1 LSPERRVSEVGQER
15 SAAGS
20 RRIAV
25 DAMGGDF
32 APRTVVDGAVLAA
45 RRLATG
51 LTLVGDRAA
60 LERELDRHLDRASL
74 DLAIVDA
81 PECVVMDEAPG
92 RALRRKPRAS
102 VKVAA
107 QLVASGQAAALFS
120 AGHTGATV
128 MASHAVFG
136 MLPGIDRPALAA
148 TLPAQGRGVVLLDS
162 GANVEC
168 RPPHLV
174 QFAMM
179 GAAFARAALDVAEP
193 RVALLSIGEEAGK
206 GNELTREAHRLL
218 QDAPIR
224 FVGNIEAGELYSG
237 SADVVVCDGFTGNI
251 ALKVSE
257 GLVETIEAMLREEL
271 SQTLGT
277 RLGWLLSRRAFR
289 NFRRRVDYAEY
300 GGAPLLG
307 VAGVTVV
314 GHGRSSAKAVRS
326 AILMAARL
334 AEAGFIARLKTE
346 AGAGQAS

>member
-1 LSPERRVSEVGQER
+1 
-15 SAAGS
+15 
-20 RRIAV
+20 
-25 DAMGGDF
+25 MGGDL

-45 RRLATG
+45 RRLDAG
-51 LTLVGDRAA
+51 VTLVGDEAA
-60 LERELDRHLDRASL
+60 IERELERHLDRAAL
-74 DLAIVDA
+74 DLT
-81 PECVVMDEAPG
+81 VVHTPDRVAMDESPMQ
-92 RALRRKPRAS
+92 ALRRKPRAS

-107 QLVASGQAAALFS
+107 ELVAAGEAAAFFS

-128 MASHAVFG
+128 MAAHGAFG

-148 TLPAQGRGVVLLDS
+148 TLPAQGSQRDGSPSRGVILLDS
-162 GANVEC
+162 GASVEC
-168 RPPHLV
+168 RPQHLV
-174 QFAMM
+174 QFALM
-179 GAAFARAALDVAEP
+179 GAAFARAALDVANP
-193 RVALLSIGEEAGK
+193 RVGLLSIGEEAGK
-206 GNELTREAHRLL
+206 GNKLTREAHQLL
-218 QDAPIR
+218 LTAPVA
-224 FVGNIEAGELYSG
+224 FAGNIEAGELYSG

-257 GLVETIEAMLREEL
+257 GLVETVEGMLREEL

-307 VAGVTVV
+307 VAGLTVV

-334 AEAGFIARLKTE
+334 ASAGFMEKLKVEASAR
-346 AGAGQAS
+346 QAS

>member
-1 LSPERRVSEVGQER
+1 
-15 SAAGS
+15 
-20 RRIAV
+20 
-25 DAMGGDF
+25 MGGDL

-45 RRLATG
+45 RRLETG
-51 LTLVGDRAA
+51 ITLVGDRAA
-60 LERELDRHLDRASL
+60 IERELARHLDRAAL
-74 DLAIVDA
+74 DLSIVDA
-81 PECVVMDEAPG
+81 PECVGMDESPMQ
-92 RALRRKPRAS
+92 ALRRKPRAS

-107 QLVASGQAAALFS
+107 ELVAAGEAAAFFS

-128 MASHAVFG
+128 MAAHAAFG

-148 TLPAQGRGVVLLDS
+148 TLPARGASLATTPGSVRAVVLLDS
-162 GANVEC
+162 GASVEC
-168 RPPHLV
+168 RPQHLV
-174 QFAMM
+174 QFALM
-179 GAAFARAALDVAEP
+179 GAAFARAALDVEHP
-193 RVALLSIGEEAGK
+193 RVGLLSIGEEAGK
-206 GNELTREAHRLL
+206 GNELTREAHQLL
-218 QDAPIR
+218 RSAPIE
-224 FVGNIEAGELYSG
+224 FAGNVEARELYSG

-257 GLVETIEAMLREEL
+257 GLVETVEAMLREEL

-307 VAGVTVV
+307 VAGITVV

-334 AEAGFIARLKTE
+334 AAAGFIEKLKVDASAR
-346 AGAGQAS
+346 QAS

>member
-1 LSPERRVSEVGQER
+1 
-15 SAAGS
+15 
-20 RRIAV
+20 
-25 DAMGGDF
+25 MGGDL

-45 RRLATG
+45 RRLETG
-51 LTLVGDRAA
+51 VTLVGDAEAIERALA
-60 LERELDRHLDRASL
+60 RHLDRAAL
-74 DLAIVDA
+74 DLSIVHAAD
-81 PECVVMDEAPG
+81 CVGMDESPAQ
-92 RALRRKPRAS
+92 ALRRKPRAS
-102 VKVAA
+102 IKVAA
-107 QLVASGQAAALFS
+107 ELVASGEAAAVFS

-128 MASHAVFG
+128 MAAHGAFG

-148 TLPAQGRGVVLLDS
+148 TLPVYKGPGSNYSRANNSNPSPCIRAVVLLDS

-168 RPPHLV
+168 RPQHLV
-174 QFAMM
+174 QFALM
-179 GAAFARAALDVAEP
+179 GAAFARAALDVGTP
-193 RVALLSIGEEAGK
+193 RVGLLSIGEEAVK
-206 GNELTREAHRLL
+206 GNELTREAHQLL
-218 QDAPIR
+218 RSAPIN
-224 FVGNIEAGELYSG
+224 FIGNVEAGELYAG

-257 GLVETIEAMLREEL
+257 GLVETVEGMLREEL

-334 AEAGFIARLKTE
+334 AGAGFIDRLRVEASARHT
-346 AGAGQAS
+346 A

>member
-1 LSPERRVSEVGQER
+1 
-15 SAAGS
+15 
-20 RRIAV
+20 
-25 DAMGGDF
+25 MGGDL

-45 RRLATG
+45 RRLDTG
-51 LTLVGDRAA
+51 VTLVGDAAAIERA
-60 LERELDRHLDRASL
+60 LERHLDRAAL
-74 DLAIVDA
+74 DLTIVDT
-81 PECVVMDEAPG
+81 PERVLMDESPTQ
-92 RALRRKPRAS
+92 ALRRKPRAS

-107 QLVASGQAAALFS
+107 ELVASGQAAAFFS

-128 MASHAVFG
+128 MASHAAFG

-148 TLPAQGRGVVLLDS
+148 TLPARGDARAVVLLDS

-168 RPPHLV
+168 RPQHLV
-174 QFAMM
+174 QFALM

-193 RVALLSIGEEAGK
+193 RVGLLSIGEEAGK
-206 GNELTREAHRLL
+206 GNELTREAHQLL
-218 QDAPIR
+218 RAAPIA
-224 FVGNIEAGELYSG
+224 FAGNIEAGELYSG

-257 GLVETIEAMLREEL
+257 GLVETVEGMLREEL

-307 VAGVTVV
+307 VAGITVV
-314 GHGRSSAKAVRS
+314 GHGRSSVKAVRS

-334 AEAGFIARLKTE
+334 AGAGFIEKLKVEAR
-346 AGAGQAS
+346 ARQAS

>member
-179 GAAFARAALDVAEP
+179 GAAF
-193 RVALLSIGEEAGK
+193 
-206 GNELTREAHRLL
+206 
-218 QDAPIR
+218 
-224 FVGNIEAGELYSG
+224 
-237 SADVVVCDGFTGNI
+237 
-251 ALKVSE
+251 
-257 GLVETIEAMLREEL
+257 
-271 SQTLGT
+271 
-277 RLGWLLSRRAFR
+277 R

>member
-1 LSPERRVSEVGQER
+1 MTT
-15 SAAGS
+15 
-20 RRIAV
+20 RIAV
-25 DAMGGDF
+25 DAMGGDL
-32 APRTVVDGAVLAA
+32 APRTAVDGAVLAA
-45 RRLATG
+45 RRIDTG
-51 LTLVGDRAA
+51 ITLVGDEAA
-60 LERELDRHLDRASL
+60 IERELARHLDRAAL
-74 DLAIVDA
+74 DLTIVHTLERVA
-81 PECVVMDEAPG
+81 MDESPTQ
-92 RALRRKPRAS
+92 ALRRKPRAS

-107 QLVASGQAAALFS
+107 ELVAAGEAAALFS

-128 MASHAVFG
+128 MASHGAFG

-148 TLPAQGRGVVLLDS
+148 TLPARGTDAHPGRSRAVVLLDS
-162 GANVEC
+162 GASVEC
-168 RPPHLV
+168 RPQHLV

-206 GNELTREAHRLL
+206 GNELTREAHQLL
-218 QDAPIR
+218 RAAPVA

-257 GLVETIEAMLREEL
+257 GLVETVEDMLREEL
-271 SQTLGT
+271 SETLGT

-307 VAGVTVV
+307 VAGITVV

-334 AEAGFIARLKTE
+334 AGEGFIEKLEVGAR
-346 AGAGQAS
+346 AGQAS

>member
-1 LSPERRVSEVGQER
+1 
-15 SAAGS
+15 
-20 RRIAV
+20 
-25 DAMGGDF
+25 MGGDL

-45 RRLATG
+45 RRLETG
-51 LTLVGDRAA
+51 VTLVGDQAA
-60 LERELDRHLDRASL
+60 IERELERHLDRAAL
-74 DLAIVDA
+74 DLTIVHT
-81 PECVVMDEAPG
+81 PERVTMDETPVQ
-92 RALRRKPRAS
+92 ALRRKPRAS

-107 QLVASGQAAALFS
+107 ELVAAGEAAALFS

-128 MASHAVFG
+128 IASHAAFG

-148 TLPAQGRGVVLLDS
+148 TLPANGGSRATTPGKARAVVLLDS
-162 GANVEC
+162 GASVEC
-168 RPPHLV
+168 RPQHLV

-193 RVALLSIGEEAGK
+193 RVGLLSIGEEAGK
-206 GNELTREAHRLL
+206 GNELTREAHQLL
-218 QDAPIR
+218 KTAPVT

-257 GLVETIEAMLREEL
+257 GLVETVEAMLREEL

-307 VAGVTVV
+307 VAGITVV

-334 AEAGFIARLKTE
+334 AGAGFIEKLKVEASAR
-346 AGAGQAS
+346 QAS

>member
-1 LSPERRVSEVGQER
+1 
-15 SAAGS
+15 
-20 RRIAV
+20 
-25 DAMGGDF
+25 
-32 APRTVVDGAVLAA
+32 
-45 RRLATG
+45 
-51 LTLVGDRAA
+51 
-60 LERELDRHLDRASL
+60 
-74 DLAIVDA
+74 
-81 PECVVMDEAPG
+81 MDESPTQ
-92 RALRRKPRAS
+92 ALRRKPRAS

-107 QLVASGQAAALFS
+107 ELVASGQAAALFS

-128 MASHAVFG
+128 MAAHAAFG

-148 TLPAQGRGVVLLDS
+148 TLPARGRAVVLLDS

-168 RPPHLV
+168 RPQHLV

-179 GAAFARAALDVAEP
+179 GSAFARAALDVAAP

-206 GNELTREAHRLL
+206 GNELTREAHQLL
-218 QDAPIR
+218 RTAPIV
-224 FVGNIEAGELYSG
+224 FTGNIEAGELYSG

-257 GLVETIEAMLREEL
+257 GLVETVEDMLREEL
-271 SQTLGT
+271 AQTLGT

-307 VAGVTVV
+307 VAGITVV

-334 AEAGFIARLKTE
+334 AGAGFIEKLKVE
-346 AGAGQAS
+346 ASAQRAS

>member
-1 LSPERRVSEVGQER
+1 
-15 SAAGS
+15 
-20 RRIAV
+20 
-25 DAMGGDF
+25 MGGDL

-45 RRLATG
+45 RRLETG
-51 LTLVGDRAA
+51 VTLVGDAEAIERALA
-60 LERELDRHLDRASL
+60 RHLDRAAL
-74 DLAIVDA
+74 DLSIVHAAD
-81 PECVVMDEAPG
+81 CVGMDESPAQ
-92 RALRRKPRAS
+92 ALRRKPRAS
-102 VKVAA
+102 IKVAA
-107 QLVASGQAAALFS
+107 ELVASGEAAAVFS

-128 MASHAVFG
+128 MAAHGAFG

-148 TLPAQGRGVVLLDS
+148 TLPARDSAVVLLDS

-168 RPPHLV
+168 RPQHLV
-174 QFAMM
+174 QFALM
-179 GAAFARAALDVAEP
+179 GAAFARAALDVGTP
-193 RVALLSIGEEAGK
+193 RVGLLSIGEEAVK
-206 GNELTREAHRLL
+206 GNELTREAHQLL
-218 QDAPIR
+218 RSAPIN
-224 FVGNIEAGELYSG
+224 FIGNVEAGELYAG

-257 GLVETIEAMLREEL
+257 GLVETVEGMLREEL

-334 AEAGFIARLKTE
+334 AGAGFIDRLRVEASARHT
-346 AGAGQAS
+346 A

>member
-1 LSPERRVSEVGQER
+1 MTSGK
-15 SAAGS
+15 
-20 RRIAV
+20 RIAV

-45 RRLATG
+45 RRLDTG
-51 LTLVGDRAA
+51 ITLVGDRAA
-60 LERELDRHLDRASL
+60 LEQELERHLDRAAL
-74 DLAIVDA
+74 DLTIVDT
-81 PECVVMDEAPG
+81 PERVGMDESPAL
-92 RALRRKPRAS
+92 ALRRKPRAS

-107 QLVASGQAAALFS
+107 DLVASGDAAALFS

-128 MASHAVFG
+128 MASHAAFG

-148 TLPAQGRGVVLLDS
+148 TLPANGTSRATTPDNARAVVLLDS

-168 RPPHLV
+168 RPQHLV

-179 GAAFARAALDVAEP
+179 GAAFARAALDVVEP

-218 QDAPIR
+218 LTAPVT

-257 GLVETIEAMLREEL
+257 GLVETVEAMLREEL
-271 SQTLGT
+271 SQTLGA

-307 VAGVTVV
+307 VAGITVV

-334 AEAGFIARLKTE
+334 AGAGFIEKLKVEASAR
-346 AGAGQAS
+346 QAS

>member
-1 LSPERRVSEVGQER
+1 
-15 SAAGS
+15 
-20 RRIAV
+20 
-25 DAMGGDF
+25 MGGDF

-45 RRLATG
+45 RRLDMG
-51 LTLVGDRAA
+51 VTLVGERAA
-60 LERELDRHLDRASL
+60 LERELERHLDRAAL
-74 DLAIVDA
+74 DLTIVDA
-81 PECVVMDEAPG
+81 PECVVMDESPSQ
-92 RALRRKPRAS
+92 ALRRKPRAS

-107 QLVASGQAAALFS
+107 ELVAAGEAAALFS

-128 MASHAVFG
+128 MASHAAFG

-148 TLPAQGRGVVLLDS
+148 TLPARGSAVTLSGKSRAVVLLDS

-168 RPPHLV
+168 RPQHLV

-179 GAAFARAALDVAEP
+179 GAAFARTALDVAHP

-218 QDAPIR
+218 QTAPVT

-257 GLVETIEAMLREEL
+257 GLVETVEAMLREEL

-307 VAGVTVV
+307 VAGITVV

-326 AILMAARL
+326 AILMSARL
-334 AEAGFIARLKTE
+334 AGAGFIDKLKMEASAR
-346 AGAGQAS
+346 QAS

>member
-1 LSPERRVSEVGQER
+1 
-15 SAAGS
+15 
-20 RRIAV
+20 
-25 DAMGGDF
+25 MGGDL

-45 RRLATG
+45 RRLDAG
-51 LTLVGDRAA
+51 VTLVGDEAA
-60 LERELDRHLDRASL
+60 IERELERHLDRAAL
-74 DLAIVDA
+74 DLT
-81 PECVVMDEAPG
+81 VVHTPDRVAMDESPMQ
-92 RALRRKPRAS
+92 ALRRKPRAS

-107 QLVASGQAAALFS
+107 ELVAAGEAAAFFS

-128 MASHAVFG
+128 MAAHGAFG

-148 TLPAQGRGVVLLDS
+148 TLPAQGSQRDGSPSRGVILLDS
-162 GANVEC
+162 GASVEC
-168 RPPHLV
+168 RPQHLV
-174 QFAMM
+174 QFALM
-179 GAAFARAALDVAEP
+179 GAAFARAALDVANP
-193 RVALLSIGEEAGK
+193 RVGLLSIGEEAGK
-206 GNELTREAHRLL
+206 GNELTREAHQLL
-218 QDAPIR
+218 LTAPVA
-224 FVGNIEAGELYSG
+224 FAGNIEAGELYSG

-257 GLVETIEAMLREEL
+257 GLVETVEGMLREEL

-307 VAGVTVV
+307 VAGLTVV

-334 AEAGFIARLKTE
+334 ASAGFMEKLKVEASAR
-346 AGAGQAS
+346 QAS

>member
-1 LSPERRVSEVGQER
+1 VLGRNCELELELDVNT
-15 SAAGS
+15 
-20 RRIAV
+20 RIAV
-25 DAMGGDF
+25 DAMGGDL
-32 APRTVVDGAVLAA
+32 APRTAVDGAVLAA
-45 RRLATG
+45 RRIDTG
-51 LTLVGDRAA
+51 ITLVGEEEAI
-60 LERELDRHLDRASL
+60 ERELARHLDRAAL
-74 DLAIVDA
+74 DLTIVDT
-81 PECVVMDEAPG
+81 PERIAMDESPTQ
-92 RALRRKPRAS
+92 ALRRKPRAS

-107 QLVASGQAAALFS
+107 ELVAAGDAAALFS

-128 MASHAVFG
+128 MASHAAFG

-148 TLPAQGRGVVLLDS
+148 TLPARGKNRGVVLLDS

-168 RPPHLV
+168 RPQHLV
-174 QFAMM
+174 QFALM

-206 GNELTREAHRLL
+206 GNELTREAHQLL
-218 QDAPIR
+218 RAAPVT

-257 GLVETIEAMLREEL
+257 GLVETVEDMLREEL
-271 SQTLGT
+271 AETLGT

-307 VAGVTVV
+307 VAGITVV

-334 AEAGFIARLKTE
+334 AGAGFIEKLKVEARARQTV
-346 AGAGQAS
+346 

>member
-1 LSPERRVSEVGQER
+1 
-15 SAAGS
+15 
-20 RRIAV
+20 
-25 DAMGGDF
+25 MGGDL

-45 RRLATG
+45 RRLDAG
-51 LTLVGDRAA
+51 VTLVGDEAA
-60 LERELDRHLDRASL
+60 IERELERHLDRAAL
-74 DLAIVDA
+74 DLT
-81 PECVVMDEAPG
+81 VVHTPDRVAMDESPMQ
-92 RALRRKPRAS
+92 ALRRKPRAS

-107 QLVASGQAAALFS
+107 ELVAAGEAAALFS

-128 MASHAVFG
+128 MAAHGAFG

-148 TLPAQGRGVVLLDS
+148 TLPAQGARRDGSPSRGVILLDS
-162 GANVEC
+162 GASVEC
-168 RPPHLV
+168 RPQHLV
-174 QFAMM
+174 QFALM
-179 GAAFARAALDVAEP
+179 GAAFARAALDVANP
-193 RVALLSIGEEAGK
+193 RVGLLSIGEEAGK
-206 GNELTREAHRLL
+206 GNELTREAHQLL
-218 QDAPIR
+218 LAAPVA
-224 FVGNIEAGELYSG
+224 FAGNIEAGELYSG

-257 GLVETIEAMLREEL
+257 GLVETVEGMLREEL

-307 VAGVTVV
+307 VAGLTVV

-334 AEAGFIARLKTE
+334 ASAGFIEKLKVEASAR
-346 AGAGQAS
+346 QAS

>member
-1 LSPERRVSEVGQER
+1 
-15 SAAGS
+15 
-20 RRIAV
+20 
-25 DAMGGDF
+25 MGGDF

-45 RRLATG
+45 RRLDMG
-51 LTLVGDRAA
+51 VTLVGDRAA
-60 LERELDRHLDRASL
+60 LEQELERHLDRAAL
-74 DLAIVDA
+74 DLTIVDA
-81 PECVVMDEAPG
+81 PECVVMDESPSM
-92 RALRRKPRAS
+92 ALRRKPRAS

-107 QLVASGQAAALFS
+107 ELVAAGEAAALFS

-128 MASHAVFG
+128 MASHAAFG

-168 RPPHLV
+168 RPQHLV
-174 QFAMM
+174 QYGMM

-193 RVALLSIGEEAGK
+193 RVAMLSIGEEAGK

-218 QDAPIR
+218 QSAPVN

-257 GLVETIEAMLREEL
+257 GLVETVEGMLREEL
-271 SQTLGT
+271 SQSLGT

-307 VAGVTVV
+307 VAGITVV

-326 AILMAARL
+326 AILMSARL
-334 AEAGFIARLKTE
+334 AGAGFIEKLKVEASARHV
-346 AGAGQAS
+346 S

>member
-1 LSPERRVSEVGQER
+1 
-15 SAAGS
+15 
-20 RRIAV
+20 
-25 DAMGGDF
+25 MGGDF

-45 RRLATG
+45 RRLG
-51 LTLVGDRAA
+51 MGVTLVGDRAA
-60 LERELDRHLDRASL
+60 LERELERHLDRAAL
-74 DLAIVDA
+74 DLTIVDA
-81 PECVVMDEAPG
+81 PECVVMDESPSQ
-92 RALRRKPRAS
+92 ALRRKPRAS

-107 QLVASGQAAALFS
+107 ELVASGEAAALFS

-128 MASHAVFG
+128 MASHAAFG

-148 TLPAQGRGVVLLDS
+148 TLPAQGSAVVLLDS
-162 GANVEC
+162 GASVEC
-168 RPPHLV
+168 RPQHLV
-174 QFAMM
+174 QFAVM
-179 GAAFARAALDVAEP
+179 GSAFARAALDVANP

-218 QDAPIR
+218 QTAPVT

-257 GLVETIEAMLREEL
+257 GLVETVEGMLREEL
-271 SQTLGT
+271 AQTLGT

-307 VAGVTVV
+307 VAGITVV

-326 AILMAARL
+326 AILMSARL
-334 AEAGFIARLKTE
+334 AEAGFIEKLKME
-346 AGAGQAS
+346 ASAKQAS